1 MDRES
6 ETKPGVNTFRQ
17 YTREELFKLLPSPII
32 DEEDFES
39 YTSFEDVSEEVRKS
53 TEHVHRVLTKKA
65 RLEAKRKN
73 GWE

>member
-32 DEEDFES
+32 DEEDFGS

-53 TEHVHRVLTKKA
+53 TEHVHRALTKKA

-73 GWE
+73 G